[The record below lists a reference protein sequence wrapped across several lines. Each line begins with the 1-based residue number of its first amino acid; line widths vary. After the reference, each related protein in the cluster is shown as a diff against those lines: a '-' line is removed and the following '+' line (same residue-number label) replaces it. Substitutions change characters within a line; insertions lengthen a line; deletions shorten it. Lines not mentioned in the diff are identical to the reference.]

1 MYLKIVNLK
10 EAIYIKVISRKKF
23 SVSLVIASRK
33 RYMDVL
39 GGGVKGLVFWNQ
51 SRREKRWQERGP
63 TVGSL
68 CAVVVKGNKWVQ
80 QADNNILMY
89 RVCVCVLY
97 KGSGIPE
104 LFIIFIIQRGN

>member
-1 MYLKIVNLK
+1 M
-10 EAIYIKVISRKKF
+10 ARKGAYRGKTLY
-23 SVSLVIASRK
+23 S
-33 RYMDVL
+33 
-39 GGGVKGLVFWNQ
+39 GG
-51 SRREKRWQERGP
+51 ER
-63 TVGSL
+63 
-68 CAVVVKGNKWVQ
+68 KGNKWVQ